1 MSTIKATTAKTSADG
16 TAHSPGIGRGDW
28 LTKRIVRAKPYT
40 KAETIRSIRITTPL
54 ENLFKFV
61 FWRVFNNTLPDRTVT
76 TNWIPTS
83 TMVSPTPE
91 RPMPK
96 MLSADIVKLSTRNQ
110 VTKILQKKS
119 SAQFV
124 RGKMQMIKQTAK
136 QIAAQIP

>member
-76 TNWIPTS
+76 INLETTS
-83 TMVSPTPE
+83 TMILPTPC
-91 RPMPK
+91 R
-96 MLSADIVKLSTRNQ
+96 
-110 VTKILQKKS
+110 
-119 SAQFV
+119 
-124 RGKMQMIKQTAK
+124 
-136 QIAAQIP
+136 

>member
-1 MSTIKATTAKTSADG
+1 
-16 TAHSPGIGRGDW
+16 
-28 LTKRIVRAKPYT
+28 
-40 KAETIRSIRITTPL
+40 
-54 ENLFKFV
+54 
-61 FWRVFNNTLPDRTVT
+61 
-76 TNWIPTS
+76 
-83 TMVSPTPE
+83 
-91 RPMPK
+91 MPK